1 MPPSFTSWLGN
12 FQSVFEQVATQEVIS
27 LEANLISQLASYRE
41 DASFKADTN
50 PKSDTLT
57 LEKVKDAN
65 TIICKLIQR
74 ANFLLKSPAEDEK
87 TVPLFSGSL
96 LQFVVKETKAL
107 QIQVVLGFGGSSVSR
122 IAYRSVWYDGDG
134 LCWNVPIMGHLFLPL
149 QSKCPS
155 YLSIKRQ

>member
-12 FQSVFEQVATQEVIS
+12 SQSVFEQVATQEVIS

-41 DASFKADTN
+41 DASFKADAN

-57 LEKVKDAN
+57 LEKVRDAN

-74 ANFLLKSPAEDEK
+74 ANFLLKSPVEDEK

-107 QIQVVLGFGGSSVSR
+107 QIQG
-122 IAYRSVWYDGDG
+122 W
-134 LCWNVPIMGHLFLPL
+134 
-149 QSKCPS
+149 
-155 YLSIKRQ
+155 